1 MVAVASLVEVQVAV
15 GKKDINTKL
24 IESAVHEAEQGH
36 HGEILP
42 LILKQS
48 DFYPAAHFRS
58 ALFFA
63 IFTPLIMYY
72 LPIHIADPIWYLWG
86 QIPALLIGYLLAY
99 TDIFKRLF
107 STSAEFNEEVHQK
120 AVESFMN
127 YNLHKTKKDAGV
139 LIMISLLEHRVK
151 ILADHGFDEIMNEKD
166 WKALTN
172 GLASEIKNNKLNEG
186 LRDTIFEV
194 GKIMLKNFPLSD
206 NEKYTNE
213 IPNTTES

>member
-1 MVAVASLVEVQVAV
+1 MAV
-15 GKKDINTKL
+15 GKKDIDIKL

-58 ALFFA
+58 ALFLA
-63 IFTPLIMYY
+63 IITPLIMYY
-72 LPIHIADPIWYLWG
+72 LPIYIADPIWYLWG

-99 TDIFKRLF
+99 SEFFKRFF
-107 STSAEFNEEVHQK
+107 STKAEFNEEVHQK
-120 AVESFMN
+120 AVESFMD

-151 ILADHGFDEIMNEKD
+151 ILADHGFDEIMNHKD
-166 WKALTN
+166 WKTLSS
-172 GLASEIKNNKLNEG
+172 GLAVEIKNNKLNEG
-186 LRDTIFEV
+186 LRDTIFEI
-194 GKIMLKNFPLSD
+194 GKIMLKNFPLE
-206 NEKYTNE
+206 NGEKYINE
-213 IPNTTES
+213 IPNTTEN